1 MDNEVKDNVED
12 RRSFLGP
19 DNKTL
24 YYIVAP
30 TAEDIRGADW
40 NYSKIF
46 TKSLMEGITTSHE
59 MTDILMRR
67 GVIGPEF
74 DQRSAEL
81 SEDLNNKI
89 LLLEMATTIEAKKEL
104 SMEVSKA
111 RDELFRWNQRLSGPM
126 SNTCEQ
132 MADDS
137 RLEYLTACIVQ
148 NEAGERVWDS
158 YDTFLKEKSQG
169 LALTARFE
177 VMLYLQGMDSDF
189 LNKTPEAIAMKEVSD
204 YTMEQATNALKAA
217 QAVAEEERLKQEESD
232 NNNNTTTRK
241 KKATKKV
248 NEKK

>member
-1 MDNEVKDNVED
+1 MDNEVKNNVED

-111 RDELFRWNQRLSGPM
+111 RDELFRWNQRFNGPM

>member
-1 MDNEVKDNVED
+1 MDNEVKNNVED

>member
-1 MDNEVKDNVED
+1 MDNEVKNNVED

-111 RDELFRWNQRLSGPM
+111 RDELFRWNQRFNGPM

-137 RLEYLTACIVQ
+137 RLEYLTACIIQ